1 MMPFSNMFSSTNKG
15 SSKNLFSS
23 LKQSKASEERR
34 KKSVKFSDVILPAG
48 SQTSRSSGSK
58 SILKSSS
65 LSKNDFKSSKN
76 SMSSSFIKFSS
87 DSMNMKS
94 SLMSNTFEEEQS
106 CDNTVTNKIL
116 RDKYEKSLSNL
127 KKIGQRYTDELFP
140 PLKTSL

>member
-1 MMPFSNMFSSTNKG
+1 MCIRDSNKG

-23 LKQSKASEERR
+23 LKQSNVSEERR

-65 LSKNDFKSSKN
+65 LNKNDFKSSKN

-127 KKIGQRYTDELFP
+127 KKIGQRYTD
-140 PLKTSL
+140 